1 MREELKYYLRLDYL
15 ITGSWSLK
23 ASQEAAQLLD
33 PLGQNF
39 VNVALD
45 AREANEGK
53 FGSIPPEATWKFTPA
68 DANSGCGSAF
78 V

>member
-1 MREELKYYLRLDYL
+1 MREELKYSLRLDYL
-15 ITGSWSLK
+15 ISGSWSLK
-23 ASQEAAQLLD
+23 ASQEAAHLLE
-33 PLGQNF
+33 PLGQDF

-53 FGSIPPEATWKFTPA
+53 FGTIPSEDTWKLTPA